1 MISLLLLSNR
11 INSGGLMFLAYAV
24 VGSLLALVLAAS
36 AFLTFTKNPKIT
48 ENMSRVGVPDSWLP
62 RLAALKAAGAIGLLI
77 GMAVPVVGAAAAV
90 GIVLYFI
97 GAVIAHIRAKD
108 KEMAPAIV
116 LALIAVAA
124 LILRVLSA

>member
-1 MISLLLLSNR
+1 
-11 INSGGLMFLAYAV
+11 MFLAYAV
-24 VGSLLALVLAAS
+24 VGILLAVVLAAS
-36 AFLTFTKNPKIT
+36 AFLTFAKNPKIT
-48 ENMSRVGVPDSWLP
+48 ENMTRVGVPESWLP

-77 GMAVPVVGAAAAV
+77 GLAVPLIGAAAAV

-116 LALIAVAA
+116 LASIAAAA

>member
-1 MISLLLLSNR
+1 
-11 INSGGLMFLAYAV
+11 MFVAYAV
-24 VGSLLALVLAAS
+24 VGTLLALALAAS
-36 AFLTFTKNPKIT
+36 AFLTFTRNDKIT
-48 ENMSRVGVPDSWLP
+48 ANMTRVGVPDSWLP

-77 GMAVPVVGAAAAV
+77 GMAIPLIGAAAAV

-108 KEMAPAIV
+108 KEMAPAIF